1 MMHIL
6 FIAPYPEIRDTI
18 KSALA
23 RHPRRD
29 EIIPRVIDGSAE
41 ELHSMSLS
49 PCDAIVLRGFSARKI
64 REEKN
69 LDVPVV
75 EIDISG
81 YDVVTAVQEC
91 RDKYNA
97 RQIAFV
103 GFYNAFYGITKF
115 DRLLGCG
122 IKLYA
127 SRNLAELPGLL
138 RQARREGCDAVIG
151 GYSAHQFATAMGMPS
166 IGLASGEDSVGLA
179 LDEAVRV
186 VELVRQER
194 IKAETYRIIT
204 QSMKDGAIYVDA
216 EGFVREANRAAT
228 ALACTEL
235 KGKLLAA
242 LFPRMERNFLA
253 ALRSGKEFT
262 NDLSEMGGITV
273 SLDYVPVVVH
283 GKSAGVVISFQNITK
298 VQQREGKIRKKLH
311 EKGMVAK
318 YTFANIVHTSRAIGK
333 TIELARRYATLESNI
348 LITGETGTGKELF
361 AQSIHN
367 ESRRKDGPFVA
378 VNCAALPESLLESEL
393 FGYVEGAFTGTSKG
407 GKTGLF
413 ELAHGGTLFLDEIAE
428 IPVGVQG
435 KLLRVLQ
442 EREVRRI
449 GASKVMAVDVRIICA
464 TNSALSS
471 LVEKGRFRRDLFYR
485 LNVFN
490 ISLPPLRVRKDD
502 ITALFTYFLRS
513 FCRANALPV
522 PAVQPA
528 ALELLHGCPLDG
540 NARQLRNITTRVC
553 VLRDNPAVLTTRDM
567 ELAVYPEAAYQS
579 RDAMQGERAGGQPY
593 ERTSEQP
600 EKPEDNRGASPAA
613 PKPAVASS
621 LETTLQALALCNGNK
636 GKAAAMLGINRS
648 TLWRRLRDHQ

>member
-6 FIAPYPEIRDTI
+6 FIAPYPEIRETI
-18 KSALA
+18 QNALA

-29 EIIPRVIDGSAE
+29 EIVPHVIDSSAE
-41 ELHSMSLS
+41 NLHSMSLS

-64 REEKN
+64 RERN
-69 LDVPVV
+69 DLDVPVV

-91 RDKYNA
+91 RDKHNA
-97 RQIAFV
+97 KQIAFV

-122 IKLYA
+122 INLYV
-127 SRNLAELPGLL
+127 SRTLAELPGLL
-138 RQARREGCDAVIG
+138 RQAREAGCDAVIG
-151 GYSAHQFATAMGMPS
+151 GYSVYQLATAMGMPS

-179 LDEAVRV
+179 LDEAVRA

-216 EGFVREANRAAT
+216 EGVIREANQAAIT
-228 ALACTEL
+228 LACTEL
-235 KGKLLAA
+235 KKKLLAV
-242 LFPRMERNFLA
+242 LFPHMERNFLVT
-253 ALRSGKEFT
+253 LRNGNEIT

-273 SLDYVPVVVH
+273 STDYVPVVVH

-298 VQQREGKIRKKLH
+298 VQQRERKIRKKLH
-311 EKGMVAK
+311 EKGMLAK
-318 YTFANIVHTSRAIGK
+318 YTFANIVHTSQVISK
-333 TIELARRYATLESNI
+333 TIELARRYAALESNI

-378 VNCAALPESLLESEL
+378 VNCAALPENLLESEL

-449 GASKVMAVDVRIICA
+449 GADKVIAVDVRILCA
-464 TNSALSS
+464 TNCVLSP

-502 ITALFTYFLRS
+502 IATLFTYFLRS

-528 ALELLHGCPLDG
+528 ALELLHSCPLDG
-540 NARQLRNITTRVC
+540 NARQLRNITARAC
-553 VLRDNPAVLTTRDM
+553 VLRDNPAVLTVRDM
-567 ELAVYPEAAYQS
+567 ELAMYPEAIYQ
-579 RDAMQGERAGGQPY
+579 RCDVMQNERAGGKPD
-593 ERTSEQP
+593 ERTG
-600 EKPEDNRGASPAA
+600 KPVGERPDESAVEPAIASTR
-613 PKPAVASS
+613 
-621 LETTLQALALCNGNK
+621 ETTLQTLALCNGNK
-636 GKAAAMLGINRS
+636 GKTAAMLGINRS
-648 TLWRRLRDHQ
+648 TLWRRLRNYPQ